1 MNEKNNVV
9 KFHRVPRLSIGAVII
24 VFIFVY
30 VVFHMFSYLTSSNVS
45 VAIVKEG
52 NIVWDDH
59 YNALAI
65 REEQMYFA
73 TESGYIYYDGR
84 NKSRVGVRSLVYSI
98 DQKGDITDKL
108 KKSESS
114 SSGLSEDDTGII
126 LSELSGFVSDFDPVN
141 FRRVYSFSSNLTDT
155 LEMALHSESA
165 ARLSDE
171 IKTAEANST
180 YHRYYAPETGLA
192 VFSTDG
198 FEDIS
203 LGSVTESSFDMTK
216 LDYINLRKRE
226 KVETGDPVYKLITSD
241 DWQLVMPISN
251 QVAARLQDQKSVK
264 VLFTEDHVST
274 WTSSEIRE
282 KDSKK
287 YLVLSLD
294 DSMERYADQRF
305 IGIDLIFDEERGLKV
320 PNTSITKRRYDKIPS
335 EYLTNGGDTQKS
347 GFLVDRGEDSPVFVP
362 TGYFKEDEDGSY
374 LVAHSS
380 FEEGDVIIDPNNTS
394 DRYSLSEERSVMLD
408 GVYNV
413 NKGYAQFKPVEILYS
428 NDEYSIIKPV
438 KTNDVNLYDHIAL
451 SAGDIIED
459 DVII

>member
-9 KFHRVPRLSIGAVII
+9 KFHRVPRLSIGVVII

-30 VVFHMFSYLTSSNVS
+30 VVFHMFSYITSTNIS
-45 VAIVKEG
+45 VAIVKQG

-65 REEQMYFA
+65 REEQLYFA
-73 TESGYIYYDGR
+73 TESGYIYYNGR
-84 NKSRVGVRSLVYSI
+84 NKSRVGAKSLIYSI
-98 DQKGDITDKL
+98 DQKGDIANKL

-114 SSGLSEDDTGII
+114 SSGLSDDDKGII

-155 LEMALHSESA
+155 LEMALHSESVS
-165 ARLSDE
+165 RLSEE
-171 IKTAEANST
+171 IATAEANST
-180 YHRYYAPETGLA
+180 YHRYFAPSPGLA

-203 LGSVTESSFDMTK
+203 VGSISDSSFDMTR
-216 LDYINLRKRE
+216 LDYVNLRKRE
-226 KVETGDPVYKLITSD
+226 QVSTGDPVYKLITSD
-241 DWQLVMPISN
+241 DWQLVMQISN
-251 QVAARLQDQKSVK
+251 QVATRLKDQTSVK

-274 WTSSEIRE
+274 WTSCEIRE

-320 PNTSITKRRYDKIPS
+320 PNTSITKRRYDVIPS

-347 GFLVDRGEDSPVFVP
+347 GFLVDRGDEKPVFVP

-374 LVAHSS
+374 IVSHSS
-380 FEEGDVIIDPNNTS
+380 FEDGDVIVDPQDTDN
-394 DRYSLSEERSVMLD
+394 R
-408 GVYNV
+408 
-413 NKGYAQFKPVEILYS
+413 
-428 NDEYSIIKPV
+428 
-438 KTNDVNLYDHIAL
+438 
-451 SAGDIIED
+451 
-459 DVII
+459 